1 MSPPDPAPATVRV
14 RLFASLREAAGWSER
29 LVPLPANADQTPC
42 TPLLLWRML
51 EMAFPTSSPAIHPST
66 GALFAS
72 PGPSLPAGLRVAIN
86 QRFAAPDTPLKPGD
100 ELAFLPPITG
110 G

>member
-1 MSPPDPAPATVRV
+1 
-14 RLFASLREAAGWSER
+14 
-29 LVPLPANADQTPC
+29 VPLPANADQTPC

-51 EMAFPTSSPAIHPST
+51 EKAFPTSSPANLPSP
-66 GALFAS
+66 GALIAS
-72 PGPSLPAGLRVAIN
+72 PGASLPAGLRVAIN

>member
-1 MSPPDPAPATVRV
+1 MPPPDPAPAPVRV

-29 LVPLPANADQTPC
+29 LVPLPASADQSPC

-51 EMAFPTSSPAIHPST
+51 EIAFPTSSPAAP
-66 GALFAS
+66 GALSAS
-72 PGPSLPAGLRVAIN
+72 PAPSLPAGLRVAIN
-86 QRFAAPDTPLKPGD
+86 QRFAACDTPLKPGD